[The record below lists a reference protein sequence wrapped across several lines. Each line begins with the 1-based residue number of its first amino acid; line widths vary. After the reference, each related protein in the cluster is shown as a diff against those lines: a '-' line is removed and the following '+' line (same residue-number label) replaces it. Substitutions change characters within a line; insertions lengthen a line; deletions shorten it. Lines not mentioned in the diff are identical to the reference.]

1 MRKLWITFFGRPPE
15 SIARKV
21 GKDRSRRPVSR
32 TIPCSTLPSAFAS
45 FAQRFGKSGLSWTSR
60 SGSSGLASARF
71 VPSDPIPDPRIEVP
85 LGGLGA
91 VRLEAASSA
100 ADGRAWQSMTAQL
113 HPLLGLRKLWSV
125 RTIFAPT
132 MLFYRDFTKYGM
144 ADSDL
149 PVGT

>member
-1 MRKLWITFFGRPPE
+1 MEGRRLPSGHGISAEAGGAVSGIRGFGGMWNVRKLWTTLFGRPPE

-32 TIPCSTLPSAFAS
+32 TIPCSILPSAFAS

-60 SGSSGLASARF
+60 GGGSGPASARF

-85 LGGLGA
+85 LGDPGA

-100 ADGRAWQSMTAQL
+100 ADGRAW
-113 HPLLGLRKLWSV
+113 
-125 RTIFAPT
+125 
-132 MLFYRDFTKYGM
+132 
-144 ADSDL
+144 
-149 PVGT
+149 